1 MTNYSPI
8 LRSRAAELRGLK
20 ELTDQTKGKIFPII
34 ELTRSRRTSKNPAG
48 DIVKSVE
55 AVCEILGEQPFI
67 TDLTSLESQQN
78 AEFDQLLSE
87 DAGFSAWTN
96 FALNSLPAQCI
107 PVVHLLEPFELAPFQ
122 MQVGE
127 LNKRFPVL
135 AIRIPTNYADYAVLI
150 GALKFV
156 FPDPSRICLILDAGY
171 VSQRAV
177 SGAHAR
183 LSEMLQVVDGVKFY
197 SKTIAASSFPNSVV
211 SAGGGDDQGEFDLT
225 EVLLWDDLKQRYSDL
240 DYGDY
245 AGVHPMDFTGTVT
258 NWVPRVDVM
267 LDSKFY
273 YHRYRRSDGGYIK
286 SAQEAYKDPRYI
298 PLACWAEENIKLAAA
313 GTPAGRSP
321 SFWISN
327 RVNFHLSRQT
337 LRVVG

>member
-20 ELTDQTKGKIFPII
+20 ELTDQTKGKILPII
-34 ELTRSRRTSKNPAG
+34 ELTRSRRTSKNPGG

-55 AVCEILGEQPFI
+55 AVCEILGEKRFI
-67 TDLTSLESQQN
+67 ADLTSLESQQN
-78 AEFDQLLSE
+78 AEFDQLLS
-87 DAGFSAWTN
+87 DDSGFAAWTN
-96 FALNSLPAQCI
+96 FALKSLPEQCI

-122 MQVGE
+122 SQVAE
-127 LNKRFPVL
+127 LKKKFSVL
-135 AIRIPTNYADYAVLI
+135 AIRVPTNYADY
-150 GALKFV
+150 GALISALQLV
-156 FPDPSRICLILDAGY
+156 FSDLSQICLILDAGY
-171 VSQRAV
+171 VSQKAV
-177 SGAHAR
+177 GGAHAR
-183 LSEMLQVVDGVKFY
+183 LSEMLFAVNGVKFY
-197 SKTIAASSFPNSVV
+197 SKAIAASSFPNSVV

-225 EVLLWDDLKQRYSDL
+225 EVLIWDDLRKKYADL
-240 DYGDY
+240 SYGDY

-267 LDSKFY
+267 LDTKFY

-286 SAQEAYKDPRYI
+286 SAQEAYKDSRYV
-298 PLACWAEENIKLAAA
+298 PLGCWAEENIKLAAA